1 MSLAGSIEGRGDDI
15 ATWALD
21 KNLSLLNPPDVPTN
35 PHGNTIDLAFSDI
48 PFTEA
53 TVEDHLV
60 TSSDHFTLSMTIP
73 GLCTPPIPPG
83 KILVFT
89 EDELQRFVEVV
100 ELKAPGIPSGVSVP
114 DDLDRLTASLRDALR
129 SAAKAAGRQARKGG
143 RGSPWWT
150 EECAP
155 ATATFR
161 RTRRIFPLGFNRE
174 VQLAKRGLQRTVRRA
189 KRLYWRDM
197 IDGFSDSSSVF
208 RAVRWMKSSGPFQP
222 PPLQVD
228 G

>member
-1 MSLAGSIEGRGDDI
+1 MPDQDPPRLRHLLLWLTINDTITIVNFYRQLYYDTALDVLLQLSVACNCLVAGDFNAKHGSWQTGRLEGRGDDI

-83 KILVFT
+83 KILVFA
-89 EDELQRFVEVV
+89 EDELQ
-100 ELKAPGIPSGVSVP
+100 L
-114 DDLDRLTASLRDALR
+114 
-129 SAAKAAGRQARKGG
+129 
-143 RGSPWWT
+143 
-150 EECAP
+150 
-155 ATATFR
+155 
-161 RTRRIFPLGFNRE
+161 
-174 VQLAKRGLQRTVRRA
+174 
-189 KRLYWRDM
+189 
-197 IDGFSDSSSVF
+197 SSSKLLV
-208 RAVRWMKSSGPFQP
+208 S
-222 PPLQVD
+222 PPLSQYRTIST
-228 G
+228 GSQCP

>member
-1 MSLAGSIEGRGDDI
+1 MNMPMPHLYIENPIPSRDFNAKHGSWQTGRLQGRGDDI
-15 ATWALD
+15 ATWTLD

-53 TVEDHLV
+53 TVQDHLV

-100 ELKAPGIPSGVSVP
+100 ELKAPGIPSAVSVP
-114 DDLDRLTASLRDALR
+114 DDLDRLTASLIDTLR
-129 SAAKAAGRQARKGG
+129 SAAKAAGRQARKGA

-155 ATATFR
+155 ATAAFR

-174 VQLAKRGLQRTVRRA
+174 VQLVENYEQFQIIIHERRYTGN
-189 KRLYWRDM
+189 LIEY
-197 IDGFSDSSSVF
+197 SLV
-208 RAVRWMKSSGPFQP
+208 P
-222 PPLQVD
+222 
-228 G
+228 